1 LPRLQSRPYRGEE
14 SLLKV
19 GLTGGIATGKSLVG
33 GMFAELGVHTIDADE
48 IAHDLMRPG
57 EKVYDEV
64 VRRFGP
70 DILNSDKSVNR
81 ARLAELAFD
90 QKRPRIYELNSL
102 VHPAVIERQQQWM
115 EEIRR
120 REPDAIVMLEAAL
133 LLEAGLRRSF
143 DRVIVVSCKPQ
154 QRIERWE
161 QRLNVDS
168 ETARREVTRRM
179 MAQAPDEAK
188 IQAADFVVD
197 NSGSVE
203 DTRKQVKKIHEA
215 LVSQSQVKSA

>member
-1 LPRLQSRPYRGEE
+1 M
-14 SLLKV
+14 LKI
-19 GLTGGIATGKSLVG
+19 GLTGGIATGKSSVG
-33 GMFAELGVHTIDADE
+33 RMFAELGVHTIDADE

-70 DILNSDKSVNR
+70 EILNSDKTVDRS
-81 ARLAELAFD
+81 RLAELAFD

-102 VHPAVIERQQQWM
+102 IHPGVIERYQQWM
-115 EEIRR
+115 EDIRR
-120 REPDAIVMLEAAL
+120 REPDAIAMLEAAL

-143 DRVIVVSCKPQ
+143 DKVIVVSCKPQ

-161 QRLNVDS
+161 KRLKVDA

-203 DTRKQVKKIHEA
+203 DTRKQVQKIHEA
-215 LVSQSQVKSA
+215 LLSQAQMKSA

>member
-1 LPRLQSRPYRGEE
+1 
-14 SLLKV
+14 
-19 GLTGGIATGKSLVG
+19 
-33 GMFAELGVHTIDADE
+33 MFAELGVHTIDADE

-64 VRRFGP
+64 VRRFGQ
-70 DILNSDKSVNR
+70 DVMNEDGTVNR
-81 ARLAELAFD
+81 NRLAELAFD
-90 QKRPRIYELNSL
+90 QKRPRIYELNSI
-102 VHPAVIERQQQWM
+102 VHPGVIQRYEQWM
-115 EEIRR
+115 DEIGK

-133 LLEAGLRRSF
+133 LLEAGLRRRF

-161 QRLNVDS
+161 NRLHVDS

-188 IQAADFVVD
+188 IQAADFVID
-197 NSGSVE
+197 NSGSIE
-203 DTRKQVKKIHEA
+203 DTRKQVQKIHEA
-215 LVSQSQVKSA
+215 LLTQAEAKTA

>member
-1 LPRLQSRPYRGEE
+1 M
-14 SLLKV
+14 LKV

-33 GMFAELGVHTIDADE
+33 RMFAEMGVHTIDADQ
-48 IAHDLMRPG
+48 IAHDLMNPG

-64 VRRFGP
+64 VKRFGP
-70 DILNSDKSVNR
+70 EILNPDKTVNR
-81 ARLAELAFD
+81 TRLAELAFD
-90 QKRPRIYELNSL
+90 QKRPRIYELNSM
-102 VHPAVIERQQQWM
+102 VHPGVIERQEQWM
-115 EEIRR
+115 EEVRR

-133 LLEAGLRRSF
+133 LLEAGLRRKF

-154 QRIERWE
+154 QRIDRWE
-161 QRLNVDS
+161 KRLNVDS

-188 IQAADFVVD
+188 IQAADYVID

-203 DTRKQVKKIHEA
+203 ETRKQVQKIHEA
-215 LVSQSQVKSA
+215 LLSQAQAKTA

>member
-1 LPRLQSRPYRGEE
+1 
-14 SLLKV
+14 
-19 GLTGGIATGKSLVG
+19 
-33 GMFAELGVHTIDADE
+33 MFAELGVHTIDADE

-64 VRRFGP
+64 VRRFGSE
-70 DILNSDKSVNR
+70 ILNTDKTVDR

-90 QKRPRIYELNSL
+90 SKRPRIYELNSL
-102 VHPAVIERQQQWM
+102 IHPGVIERYQQWM
-115 EEIRR
+115 EDIRR
-120 REPDAIVMLEAAL
+120 REPNAIAVLEAAL

-143 DRVIVVSCKPQ
+143 DKVIVVSCRPQ

-161 QRLNVDS
+161 KRLEVDE

-179 MAQAPDEAK
+179 RAQAPDEAK

-203 DTRKQVKKIHEA
+203 DTRKQVQKIYEA
-215 LVSQSQVKSA
+215 LVAQTKVKSA

>member
-1 LPRLQSRPYRGEE
+1 V
-14 SLLKV
+14 LKI

-33 GMFAELGVHTIDADE
+33 HMFAELGVHTIDADE

-70 DILNSDKSVNR
+70 EILNSDKTVDR

-102 VHPAVIERQQQWM
+102 VHPAVIERYQQWM
-115 EEIRR
+115 EDIRR
-120 REPDAIVMLEAAL
+120 REPDAIAMLEAAL

-161 QRLNVDS
+161 KRLKVDA

-203 DTRKQVKKIHEA
+203 DTQQQVKKIHET
-215 LVSQSQVKSA
+215 LVSQAQVKSA